1 MTPPEYMREVSL
13 SWSKTTLA
21 ATEFS
26 KLSEIVSN
34 LKVMG
39 HLAVEATGV
48 RQIVMPT
55 YNKGKTVEDLD
66 AIDFI
71 SVEQKLNERESEALV
86 IWNRHPLVC
95 LASNTENIHI
105 LPPYEFD
112 DGAISVNIRG
122 LPDAISTFVKLCKVV
137 LEPDE
142 VRVHNVKSDANEI
155 SSMLTPRQNDC
166 FALAAKHGYYEDPKK
181 VTIQGLAEYMDI
193 ARSTYQEHLQGAE
206 QAILAWFSNQIQ

>member
-1 MTPPEYMREVSL
+1 M

-21 ATEFS
+21 TTEFRE
-26 KLSEIVSN
+26 LDEIVSN

-39 HLAVEATGV
+39 HLAVEPSGV
-48 RQIVMPT
+48 RQIVLPT
-55 YNKGKTVEDLD
+55 YQEGKSVADLD
-66 AIDFI
+66 GLDFI
-71 SVEQKLNERESEALV
+71 SVEQKLNERDSDAVV

-112 DGAISVNIRG
+112 DGAISVTIRG
-122 LPDAISTFVKLCKVV
+122 LPESISRFVKLCKVV

-142 VRVHNVKSDANEI
+142 VRVQNVRNNTDEI
-155 SSMLTPRQNDC
+155 TAILTPRQNDC
-166 FALAAKHGYYEDPKK
+166 FTLASKYGYYKEPKQ

-206 QAILAWFSNQIQ
+206 QAILEWFSDQME

>member
-1 MTPPEYMREVSL
+1 M

-21 ATEFS
+21 TTEFRE
-26 KLSEIVSN
+26 LDEIVSN

-39 HLAVEATGV
+39 HLAVEPSGV
-48 RQIVMPT
+48 RQIVLPT
-55 YNKGKTVEDLD
+55 YQEGKSVADLD
-66 AIDFI
+66 GLDFI
-71 SVEQKLNERESEALV
+71 SVEQKLNERDSDAVV

-112 DGAISVNIRG
+112 DGAISVTIRG
-122 LPDAISTFVKLCKVV
+122 LPESISRFVKLCKVV

-142 VRVHNVKSDANEI
+142 VRVQNVRNNTDEI
-155 SSMLTPRQNDC
+155 TAILTPRQNDC
-166 FALAAKHGYYEDPKK
+166 FTLASKHGYYKEPKQ

-206 QAILAWFSNQIQ
+206 QAILEWFSDQME

>member
-1 MTPPEYMREVSL
+1 MREVSL

-21 ATEFS
+21 TTEFRE
-26 KLSEIVSN
+26 LDEIVSN

-39 HLAVEATGV
+39 HLAVEPSGV
-48 RQIVMPT
+48 RQIVLPT
-55 YNKGKTVEDLD
+55 YQEGKSVADLD
-66 AIDFI
+66 GLDFI
-71 SVEQKLNERESEALV
+71 SVEQKLNERDSDAVV

-112 DGAISVNIRG
+112 DGAISVTIRG
-122 LPDAISTFVKLCKVV
+122 LPESISRFVKLCKVV

-142 VRVHNVKSDANEI
+142 VRVQNVRNNTDEI
-155 SSMLTPRQNDC
+155 TAILTPRQNDC
-166 FALAAKHGYYEDPKK
+166 FTLASKYGYYKEPKQ

-206 QAILAWFSNQIQ
+206 QAILEWFSDQME

>member
-1 MTPPEYMREVSL
+1 MREVSL

-21 ATEFS
+21 TTEFRE
-26 KLSEIVSN
+26 LGEIVSN

-39 HLAVEATGV
+39 HLAVEPSGV
-48 RQIVMPT
+48 RQIVLPT
-55 YNKGKTVEDLD
+55 YHEEKSVADLD
-66 AIDFI
+66 GLDFI
-71 SVEQKLNERESEALV
+71 SVEQKLNERESDAVV

-112 DGAISVNIRG
+112 DGAITVNIRG
-122 LPDAISTFVKLCKVV
+122 LPEAISTFVKLCKMV

-142 VRVHNVKSDANEI
+142 VRVHNVQSSADEI
-155 SSMLTPRQNDC
+155 TAILTPRQNDC
-166 FALAAKHGYYEDPKK
+166 FALASKHGYYKEPKL

-206 QAILAWFSNQIQ
+206 QAILEWFSEQIE

>member
-122 LPDAISTFVKLCKVV
+122 
-137 LEPDE
+137 
-142 VRVHNVKSDANEI
+142 
-155 SSMLTPRQNDC
+155 
-166 FALAAKHGYYEDPKK
+166 
-181 VTIQGLAEYMDI
+181 
-193 ARSTYQEHLQGAE
+193 
-206 QAILAWFSNQIQ
+206 